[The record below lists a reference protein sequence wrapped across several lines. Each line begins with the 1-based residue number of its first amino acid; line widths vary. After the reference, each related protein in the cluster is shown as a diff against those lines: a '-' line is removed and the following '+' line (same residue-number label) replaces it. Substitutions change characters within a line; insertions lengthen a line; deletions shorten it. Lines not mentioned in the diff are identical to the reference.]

1 MKQSVSRWRSGAA
14 RSVLVITALI
24 AAASASA
31 QEAAPVAGDGQSP
44 VDTSEEIVV
53 TGSRIARP
61 ELEVAN
67 PIVSVNA
74 AAIEATGLNNIT
86 DVLIRNPALTGSV
99 GGARSA
105 GPNVSELNATGAN
118 FLNLRNLGINRTLVL
133 VNGRR
138 HVAGIPNTAAV
149 DINSIPQDLIEKIDV
164 LTGGAS
170 AIYGADG
177 VSGVVNFVLRR
188 QQSVRT
194 DAEPRIADLSDFGR
208 RALHLCRRQLPYVIR
223 LRQRFG

>member
-61 ELEVAN
+61 KLEVAN

-86 DVLIRNPALTGSV
+86 DVLIRNPALTG
-99 GGARSA
+99 
-105 GPNVSELNATGAN
+105 
-118 FLNLRNLGINRTLVL
+118 
-133 VNGRR
+133 
-138 HVAGIPNTAAV
+138 
-149 DINSIPQDLIEKIDV
+149 
-164 LTGGAS
+164 
-170 AIYGADG
+170 
-177 VSGVVNFVLRR
+177 
-188 QQSVRT
+188 
-194 DAEPRIADLSDFGR
+194 
-208 RALHLCRRQLPYVIR
+208 
-223 LRQRFG
+223 